1 MDSSSEVLRR
11 RVEAVLEMAVS
22 TVSSLSESFASGAPE
37 ERSSGQI
44 LKQKAEVPSSDEM
57 ENGPSAGDD
66 VGERSIVDQ
75 HERSPSQDE
84 TQQPA

>member
-1 MDSSSEVLRR
+1 
-11 RVEAVLEMAVS
+11 MAAS

-44 LKQKAEVPSSDEM
+44 LKQKADVPSSDDM
-57 ENGPSAGDD
+57 ENGPRASDD
-66 VGERSIVDQ
+66 VGESSIVDQ

>member
-1 MDSSSEVLRR
+1 
-11 RVEAVLEMAVS
+11 MAVS
-22 TVSSLSESFASGAPE
+22 TVTSLSESFVSGAPE

-44 LKQKAEVPSSDEM
+44 LKQKADVPSSDEM
-57 ENGPSAGDD
+57 GIAPSTSDD

-75 HERSPSQDE
+75 HERSPPQVE